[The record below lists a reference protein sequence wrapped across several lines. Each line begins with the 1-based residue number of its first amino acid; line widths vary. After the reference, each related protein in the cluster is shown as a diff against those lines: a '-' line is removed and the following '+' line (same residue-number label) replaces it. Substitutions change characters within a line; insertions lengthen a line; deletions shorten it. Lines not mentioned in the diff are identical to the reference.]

1 MECVVEVGS
10 EIGQLWEVEP
20 AWGRGVVEGLAAV
33 VEVWVRVGGG
43 GGDVGY
49 WGGGSGGRRGDFD

>member
-10 EIGQLWEVEP
+10 EICELWEVEP
-20 AWGRGVVEGLAAV
+20 AWGRGVVKGLAAV
-33 VEVWVRVGGG
+33 VEVWEGAGGG

-49 WGGGSGGRRGDFD
+49 WGVGGCGGV